1 MTNYIPVWLC
11 RKQAK
16 VPYKYI
22 PKRIIKE
29 ATLKQKIKWFFFDF
43 DITDY
48 KELEIKFKKWS

>member
-11 RKQAK
+11 RKQ
-16 VPYKYI
+16 
-22 PKRIIKE
+22 